1 MISSKSEGLGAITS
15 LLTQLGLENRIV
27 TYNSENYDEKQQ
39 LSLTQM
45 SNIDYD
51 AVYEKLNILTEK
63 SKEWLKEALIGT
75 MEDKSLI
82 NSPESGEKSR

>member
-27 TYNSENYDEKQQ
+27 TYDSENYDEKQQ

-63 SKEWLKEALIGT
+63 SKEWLKEALIST

-82 NSPESGEKSR
+82 NSPESEEKSR